1 MVFLYLFPP
10 SCQLVMKRI
19 FIVSIVA
26 FLPLLLVGQTHRTSS
41 TTGSLWFDGGAG
53 WSLGVPLAT
62 STVFFDNSSE
72 ATIKTGESAIIAI
85 FVGNNSNTL
94 TIELGGSLTVNGA
107 FVTENQTT
115 LKIFGNLIL
124 NGDLTVNN
132 NLTLIVS
139 GLVTINGGVDF
150 GSSGNLTVTN
160 TGVLNILG
168 DVTAT
173 NSTNLV
179 VNGSMNVGGNITVGN
194 SSTLTG
200 TGSILLGGVCN
211 DNGSPSFCEAG
222 PLPIFLLYFKGEQLD
237 RSIRLSWSTASEINF
252 DYFDL
257 EKSSNGKDFSS
268 IAHVTGNGTTNK
280 IHDYSFEDNL
290 PIIGTNYY
298 RLTSVD
304 FDNYKQTFK
313 VIMQDYSGE
322 KEFQVSPNPSNGQTI
337 TLNFNFDSSDGHVA
351 IYNNIGSI
359 IDSFQIN
366 ETGHI
371 TFTNI
376 LKDGIYFAKYSSP
389 SFTKAIRFLV
399 RQ

>member
-1 MVFLYLFPP
+1 
-10 SCQLVMKRI
+10 MKRI
-19 FIVSIVA
+19 FVVSIVA

-41 TTGSLWFDGGAG
+41 ATGSLWFDGGAG

-132 NLTLIVS
+132 QLTLVVS

-150 GSSGNLTVTN
+150 GNSGHLTVTN

-222 PLPIFLLYFKGEQLD
+222 PLPIFLLYFKGEQID
-237 RSIRLSWSTASEINF
+237 HSIQLSWATASEMNF

-257 EKSSNGKDFSS
+257 EKSSNGKDFTS
-268 IAHVTGNGTTNK
+268 IVHVKGNGTTSK
-280 IHDYSFEDNL
+280 IHNYSFEDNL
-290 PIIGTNYY
+290 PIIGKNYY

-304 FDNYKQTFK
+304 FDNYKETFK
-313 VIMQDYSGE
+313 VITLDYSGE
-322 KEFQVSPNPSNGQTI
+322 KEFQVTPNPSDGQTI
-337 TLNFNFDSSDGHVA
+337 TLNFNFDSEKGEVV

-359 IDSFQIN
+359 IDSYQVN
-366 ETGHI
+366 ETGQVS
-371 TFTNI
+371 FTNT
-376 LKDGIYFAKYSSP
+376 LKEGIYFAKYSSP

-399 RQ
+399 KQ